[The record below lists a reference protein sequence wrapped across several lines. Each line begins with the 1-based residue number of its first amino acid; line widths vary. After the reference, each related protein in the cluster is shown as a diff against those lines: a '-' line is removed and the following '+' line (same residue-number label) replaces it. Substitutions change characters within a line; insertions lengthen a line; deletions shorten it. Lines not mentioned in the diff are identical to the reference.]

1 MVDLQRGER
10 RCWRVGCE
18 VWGWECFGERQR
30 GYQSEDVE
38 DGMIDMHF
46 ALIVM
51 VVDEVVDGEDGWGR
65 WMESLLELWMV
76 G

>member
-1 MVDLQRGER
+1 
-10 RCWRVGCE
+10 
-18 VWGWECFGERQR
+18 
-30 GYQSEDVE
+30 
-38 DGMIDMHF
+38 MIDMHF